1 MKITFHGGAREI
13 GASCTVV
20 ETDDVRVAL
29 DYGIKVDTGLSYTM
43 PEDLDA
49 VMVTHAHLDHSG
61 NLLTLSDKEI
71 AVIGSQPTRDVTL
84 HMLRDLIKIHRL
96 NGTPVPFSHH
106 SVRRLARRWISRT
119 PLAFPGMEVS
129 TLPAG
134 HVLGAR
140 MAHLKT
146 HDKSVLY
153 TGDFC
158 LHDTEILDGVNPK
171 TLPQAPD
178 VLIMEST
185 YGGTIRPP
193 RDVLVEQLFTKIQE
207 TIDREGNVLI
217 PAFAFHRLQEMA
229 QRIEHAMVT
238 KMLPRYNVYYISGL
252 AHRLFSY
259 YDQYKT
265 LLSDRIRRQ
274 AKPFKF
280 RRVRRLRKTEQIK
293 EPAIVICTS
302 GFGHAGPS
310 ASLLYDWAGD
320 EANSVIINTGYL
332 PPESP
337 LLMAKEGVIAHNGTS
352 IDVHA
357 DVSQI
362 ELSGHGDQEDLTNF
376 VATLKPKQTFLVHGD
391 IKEAEALSRKI
402 GEYTDVTIPRN
413 HEKYVV

>member
-229 QRIEHAMVT
+229 QRIEYAMVT

>member
-20 ETDDVRVAL
+20 ETDDVRIAL

-49 VMVTHAHLDHSG
+49 VMVSHAHLDHSG

-71 AVIGSQPTRDVTL
+71 AVIGSQPTRDVTVQ
-84 HMLRDLIKIHRL
+84 MLRDLIKIQKL
-96 NGTPVPFSHH
+96 NGTPVPFTGH
-106 SVRRLARRWISRT
+106 SVVRLARQWISRT
-119 PLAFPGMEVS
+119 PLAFPGMEIA
-129 TLPAG
+129 TPPAG

-146 HDKSVLY
+146 RDKSVLY

-158 LHDTEILDGVNPK
+158 LHDTEILNGVDPQS
-171 TLPQAPD
+171 LPQAPD

-185 YGGTIRPP
+185 YGGTIRPS

-207 TIDREGNVLI
+207 TIDRRGNVLI

-229 QRIEHAMVT
+229 QRIDHAMVT
-238 KMLPRYNVYYISGL
+238 KVLPRYNVYYISGL
-252 AHRLFSY
+252 AHRLLTY

-265 LLSDRIRRQ
+265 VLSDRIRRQ

-280 RRVRRLRKTEQIK
+280 RRVRRLRRTEQIK

-310 ASLLYDWAGD
+310 ASLLFDWAGD
-320 EANSVIINTGYL
+320 DANSVIINTGYL
-332 PPESP
+332 PPQSP
-337 LLMAKEGVIAHNGTS
+337 LLMAKEGVISHNGTS

-357 DVSQI
+357 DISQI
-362 ELSGHGDQEDLTNF
+362 ELSGHGDQEDLMHF
-376 VATLKPKQTFLVHGD
+376 VATLQPKQTFLVHGD
-391 IKEAEALSRKI
+391 IAEAEALSRKI
-402 GEYTDVTIPRN
+402 GEYTDVVIPRN
-413 HEKYVV
+413 KENYVV

>member
-1 MKITFHGGAREI
+1 MKITFHSGAREV

-29 DYGIKVDTGLSYTM
+29 DYGIKVDAGLSYTM

-61 NLLTLSDKEI
+61 NLLTLSDKDI
-71 AVIGSQPTRDVTL
+71 AVIGSQPTRDVTIQ
-84 HMLRDLIKIHRL
+84 MLRDLIKIHRL
-96 NGTPVPFSHH
+96 NGTPLPFSNH
-106 SVRRLARRWISRT
+106 SIVRLARRWISRT
-119 PLAFPGMEVS
+119 PIAFPGMEIS
-129 TLPAG
+129 MLPAG

-140 MAHLKT
+140 MAYLKT
-146 HDKSVLY
+146 QNKTVLY

-171 TLPQAPD
+171 SLPPNPD
-178 VLIMEST
+178 VLVMEST
-185 YGGTIRPP
+185 YGGTVRPP
-193 RDVLVEQLFTKIQE
+193 RDILVEQLFTKIQE

-229 QRIEHAMVT
+229 QRIDYAMVT
-238 KMLPRYNVYYISGL
+238 KVLPRYNVYYISGL
-252 AHRLFSY
+252 AHKLFTY

-265 LLSDRIRRQ
+265 LLSDRISRQ
-274 AKPFKF
+274 ANPFKF

-310 ASLLYDWAGD
+310 ANLLFDWAGD

-352 IDVHA
+352 INVHA

-362 ELSGHGDQEDLTNF
+362 ELSGHGDQEDLTHF
-376 VATLKPKQTFLVHGD
+376 VKTLKPKQTYLVHGD
-391 IKEAEALSRKI
+391 IEEAEALSRMI
-402 GEYTDVTIPRN
+402 EEYTDVVIPRN
-413 HEKYVV
+413 QESYIV

>member
-13 GASCTVV
+13 GASCTVI

-229 QRIEHAMVT
+229 QRIEYAMVT